1 MVMTTMTLIM
11 MMVLRMELRR
21 RRPTEAVFSVKG
33 V

>member
-11 MMVLRMELRR
+11 MMVLRTELRS
-21 RRPTEAVFSVKG
+21 RRPTDDVFSVNG

>member
-11 MMVLRMELRR
+11 MMVLRMEFRR